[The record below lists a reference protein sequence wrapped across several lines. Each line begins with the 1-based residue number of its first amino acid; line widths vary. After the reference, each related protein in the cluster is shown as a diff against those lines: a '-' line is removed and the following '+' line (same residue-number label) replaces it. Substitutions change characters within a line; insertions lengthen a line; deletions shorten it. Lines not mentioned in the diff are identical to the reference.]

1 MDKRGNKITDLFLG
15 AIVLITVVNNA
26 TELSRA
32 RKTFGDV
39 IESRGRRGTDRTVSV
54 ETSMEQLLW
63 KLLNV
68 VKLSAVERIKES
80 RQPVLRETN
89 LIVRQSLALV
99 RRNRQTLSARISLYS
114 NFIILR
120 CYVRC
125 NVPTNEIFS
134 LTFDA

>member
-1 MDKRGNKITDLFLG
+1 MDKRGNKITGFFLG

-26 TELSRA
+26 AELSRT

-39 IESRGRRGTDRTVSV
+39 IESRGADRTVSV
-54 ETSMEQLLW
+54 ETSMEQLLR

-68 VKLSAVERIKES
+68 VKLSAVERTKES
-80 RQPVLRETN
+80 KQPVLRETN
-89 LIVRQSLALV
+89 LIVRQSRAVV
-99 RRNRQTLSARISLYS
+99 RRNRQTFSARISPYS

-125 NVPTNEIFS
+125 NVPTN
-134 LTFDA
+134 